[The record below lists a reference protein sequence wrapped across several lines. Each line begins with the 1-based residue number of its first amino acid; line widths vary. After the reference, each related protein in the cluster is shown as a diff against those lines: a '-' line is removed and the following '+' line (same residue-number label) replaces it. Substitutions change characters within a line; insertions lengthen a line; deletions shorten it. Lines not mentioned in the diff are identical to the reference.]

1 MGTRD
6 ENSSNSV
13 DLTSNISQYNPEEGE
28 EDYSYYHDDDEEE
41 EDYDDD
47 LDTIG
52 MDLAAIARGMQ
63 TVSLTREDVHHS
75 IEPHHAIEEQ
85 EHEEEETSRRLE
97 LSREGRE
104 LISNSLSQ
112 DDIEHA
118 LATSIALH
126 QQQQQQ
132 QQQQHQARCSEPYEE
147 EEKMDRKINVQ

>member
-75 IEPHHAIEEQ
+75 IEPHHAIEQ
-85 EHEEEETSRRLE
+85 EEDEETKNIYFSKNTDQ
-97 LSREGRE
+97 SD
-104 LISNSLSQ
+104 N
-112 DDIEHA
+112 
-118 LATSIALH
+118 
-126 QQQQQQ
+126 
-132 QQQQHQARCSEPYEE
+132 
-147 EEKMDRKINVQ
+147 